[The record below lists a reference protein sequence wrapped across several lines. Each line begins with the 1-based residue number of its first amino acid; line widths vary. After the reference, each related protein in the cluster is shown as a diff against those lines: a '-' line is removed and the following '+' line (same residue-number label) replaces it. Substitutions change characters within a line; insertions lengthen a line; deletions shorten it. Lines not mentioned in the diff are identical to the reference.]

1 MNTFLNQMTEDT
13 NVIYTENGAKAYKS
27 TRSALLDLFAFGAAY
42 RKRSDEDAILLFKN
56 AFEEDKELALKC
68 LFYIADIR
76 GGQGERRFFRVCFK
90 WLCNEHPE
98 VAKRN
103 LKYIPEYRRWDD
115 LIYATEGTPL
125 EEEAFYIIRHQ
136 LALDIQCKTPSLL
149 AKWMPSINTSNLET
163 KRLGRKIAKYL
174 YMTEKEYRKTLS
186 VLRERIKVLEKLMS
200 ANRWDEISF
209 EKITRLNHFF
219 VLFLNHMDM
228 TGERPM
234 MENDVKQ
241 EKNKVDEVLRWV
253 TFQLEKEVYGV
264 NVMQVQ
270 EVLRYTEIAPVPGA
284 PDYVLGIINLRG
296 NVVTIIDTRM
306 RFGLSPAEITDNTRI
321 IIIEV
326 DKQVVG
332 ILVDRVSEV
341 VDLYQHEIDPAPN
354 VGIDANSK
362 FIKGVCYRNDCLMIL
377 IDLEKL
383 LTDDEWQEI
392 NNFN

>member
-1 MNTFLNQMTEDT
+1 
-13 NVIYTENGAKAYKS
+13 
-27 TRSALLDLFAFGAAY
+27 
-42 RKRSDEDAILLFKN
+42 
-56 AFEEDKELALKC
+56 
-68 LFYIADIR
+68 
-76 GGQGERRFFRVCFK
+76 
-90 WLCNEHPE
+90 
-98 VAKRN
+98 
-103 LKYIPEYRRWDD
+103 
-115 LIYATEGTPL
+115 
-125 EEEAFYIIRHQ
+125 
-136 LALDIQCKTPSLL
+136 
-149 AKWMPSINTSNLET
+149 
-163 KRLGRKIAKYL
+163 
-174 YMTEKEYRKTLS
+174 
-186 VLRERIKVLEKLMS
+186 
-200 ANRWDEISF
+200 
-209 EKITRLNHFF
+209 
-219 VLFLNHMDM
+219 MDF

-241 EKNKVDEVLRWV
+241 EKKVDDVLRWV